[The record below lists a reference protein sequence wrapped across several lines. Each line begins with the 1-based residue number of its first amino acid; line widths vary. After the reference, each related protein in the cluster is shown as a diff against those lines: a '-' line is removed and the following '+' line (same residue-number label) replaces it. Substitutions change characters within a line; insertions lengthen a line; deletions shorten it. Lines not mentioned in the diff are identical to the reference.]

1 MTGFLSTAKNAHAQF
16 LMTGD
21 REHCK
26 PTRLSTFLA
35 QMGHGATLNALH
47 WLHESGLSCSAPC
60 WGQAKSAIRWAMAIK
75 DKADRLDRGMH
86 LTQIT
91 ELKTIPDT
99 AMLSE
104 AALAESWSTPD
115 EDDGRENF

>member
-1 MTGFLSTAKNAHAQF
+1 
-16 LMTGD
+16 
-21 REHCK
+21 
-26 PTRLSTFLA
+26 
-35 QMGHGATLNALH
+35 
-47 WLHESGLSCSAPC
+47 
-60 WGQAKSAIRWAMAIK
+60 MAIK
-75 DKADRLDRGMH
+75 DKGDRLDRGMH